1 MNDPVLRE
9 KFVEKYNGL
18 RHSGSDQTLPQS
30 FWSSKY
36 GDRRTHANTYMYNTP
51 LKSDKDTN
59 PNMKKSPRFTQYSNT
74 DFIGDEGQINDEAAM
89 VRARNQNSTHIRISD
104 TENSKIKT
112 TPHRP
117 SRNERNQYY
126 GDNFSFLGEKKLKN
140 KADHGYQKYDRV
152 GRFLK
157 SVDIDDNEND
167 LINEGEENIEKRY
180 LKDENISDPPYVR
193 KDHDLG
199 NISKSYQRVYNQV
212 RDNEDQQINSIPADS
227 KEIYSQ
233 NDPNNI
239 KHSSSQ
245 QIHYQDESDVD
256 PANDDEHR
264 LSSKPLEE
272 MKINKTAMY
281 NLQNDIVSSDKDI
294 DMSNYN
300 SLNTPKKQKQTQY
313 LERKLNKDTEIEN
326 PIQPEDFNFNIDNTY
341 NRHNTSVKKSSR
353 NEFVKKDSRDV
364 YSSHES
370 SRHIKSNKLN
380 KKRSQKYAKINM
392 TQSGDDSDIE
402 ENEVQENI
410 QKRYYKSDKKP
421 MNYNNESS
429 EQFTSPAQDKKLDK
443 YKNKSTREE
452 FEINEGD
459 LAKSVS
465 KHYKNQIQEITKP
478 KNLTKSKNSNSS
490 SKL

>member
-1 MNDPVLRE
+1 
-9 KFVEKYNGL
+9 
-18 RHSGSDQTLPQS
+18 
-30 FWSSKY
+30 
-36 GDRRTHANTYMYNTP
+36 
-51 LKSDKDTN
+51 
-59 PNMKKSPRFTQYSNT
+59 
-74 DFIGDEGQINDEAAM
+74 
-89 VRARNQNSTHIRISD
+89 
-104 TENSKIKT
+104 
-112 TPHRP
+112 
-117 SRNERNQYY
+117 
-126 GDNFSFLGEKKLKN
+126 
-140 KADHGYQKYDRV
+140 
-152 GRFLK
+152 
-157 SVDIDDNEND
+157 
-167 LINEGEENIEKRY
+167 
-180 LKDENISDPPYVR
+180 
-193 KDHDLG
+193 
-199 NISKSYQRVYNQV
+199 
-212 RDNEDQQINSIPADS
+212 
-227 KEIYSQ
+227 
-233 NDPNNI
+233 
-239 KHSSSQ
+239 
-245 QIHYQDESDVD
+245 
-256 PANDDEHR
+256 
-264 LSSKPLEE
+264 
-272 MKINKTAMY
+272 MY

-313 LERKLNKDTEIEN
+313 LERKLNKDTEPEN
-326 PIQPEDFNFNIDNTY
+326 PIQPEDFNFNIDNSY

-402 ENEVQENI
+402 EKEVQENN

-452 FEINEGD
+452 FEITEGD